1 MAFRSRMLSY
11 WSKLYTDQTPSE
23 QAMEPM
29 LAALGRRYRAQHPFW
44 GIGMFADFAL
54 LDDKIVLEI
63 DGDSHDRPAQK
74 EKDLVHA
81 IKLHQAGWRVVRVS
95 NEWTQ
100 GLANTR
106 ATLEEKAQ
114 AVARVLASPG
124 KSLECLEQELAQLR
138 QSYPNLLAAAAKR
151 ATSKRPAR
159 SKTVPAKQSAAKPRR
174 SRASQSRAQT

>member
-11 WSKLYTDQTPSE
+11 WSKLYTDQTVSE

-100 GLANTR
+100 TLANSR
-106 ATLEEKAQ
+106 ANLSEKALTVWQVLQ
-114 AVARVLASPG
+114 APG
-124 KSLECLEQELAQLR
+124 KSLECLEQELARLR
-138 QSYPNLLAAAAKR
+138 QSYPGLLVAAAKR

-159 SKTVPAKQSAAKPRR
+159 TKKSVAKPRR
-174 SRASQSRAQT
+174 SREVRSPSQE